1 MSDTHTTPADSAALG
16 PTGPVGP
23 GEETLPGAYSA
34 RAIAYLID
42 VGLIA
47 LVLIAA
53 FVVALIGGLIAD
65 AIGGVLFAL
74 GALAA
79 LAFAIWNLYVRQG
92 QTGQSIGKAAMGVYL
107 VDAASGKP
115 VGGAK
120 AFVRYLV
127 GGLLS
132 SLTLGVYGV
141 LDVLSPLADKENKR
155 LTDKIVKM
163 KVVEPTVLVGKVQ
176 IRREQLRVLYTSPGF
191 IVGVLIV
198 GFWVLAS
205 VFPGVLTSF
214 GPKEFVEAGPRVSP
228 STQAWL
234 GTDKN
239 GWDVYTRIIYG
250 ARQILTIAPIA
261 TALAIAVGTFLGLI
275 MGYYKGWVDEI
286 LSRVIEAILSIPI
299 ILMAIL
305 IVFTF
310 GRSTPVIIGTIAV
323 LFVPAITR
331 TIRSA
336 AIAESDLDYVMSAKM
351 RGESG
356 FFIVGREILP
366 NVIGLVVVELTVRLG
381 YAIFTYTTLAFLG
394 FVGGNITDADWGI
407 DVSQNYEQIA
417 RDIWWPSIFPA
428 AAIASLVIGVN
439 LIADSIDK
447 ATKS

>member
-1 MSDTHTTPADSAALG
+1 MTDNQMPPEALSSFDVDVADELAEEAGEAASAKSAS
-16 PTGPVGP
+16 P
-23 GEETLPGAYSA
+23 GE
-34 RAIAYLID
+34 
-42 VGLIA
+42 
-47 LVLIAA
+47 
-53 FVVALIGGLIAD
+53 
-65 AIGGVLFAL
+65 
-74 GALAA
+74 
-79 LAFAIWNLYVRQG
+79 
-92 QTGQSIGKAAMGVYL
+92 GK
-107 VDAASGKP
+107 K
-115 VGGAK
+115 
-120 AFVRYLV
+120 
-127 GGLLS
+127 
-132 SLTLGVYGV
+132 
-141 LDVLSPLADKENKR
+141 
-155 LTDKIVKM
+155 
-163 KVVEPTVLVGKVQ
+163 Q
-176 IRREQLRVLYTSPGF
+176 IRKEQLRVLYTSPGF

-198 GFWVLAS
+198 GFWVIAS
-205 VFPGVLTSF
+205 LFPGLLTSF
-214 GPKEFVEAGPRVSP
+214 DPKEFVEAGPRVKPGSE
-228 STQAWL
+228 AWL

-250 ARQILTIAPIA
+250 ARQILIIAPIS
-261 TALAIAVGTFLGLI
+261 TAIAIAMGTLLGLI

-310 GRSTPVIIGTIAV
+310 GRSTPVIIFTIAI

-356 FFIVGREILP
+356 FFIVSREILP

-407 DVSQNYEQIA
+407 DVAQNYEQIA
-417 RDIWWPSIFPA
+417 RDVWWPSIFPA

-447 ATKS
+447 AVKS